1 MVVRHDR
8 LRADL
13 ATRRSRLKWVGVWT
27 IVTALGWSIPATAVV
42 VGFSGH
48 EDGDL
53 AFLAL
58 VVASSLTGVPVGVGQ
73 WLVLRRWMPAASRWI
88 VATALGWLVAFPIGL
103 VVGFVMGLAV
113 FATIGVM
120 IGGFIGMVQG
130 ESWSYVGA
138 FTALIGPFIGLAIAG
153 TVVGTKPV
161 TDPAALGGT
170 RLSVDTDY
178 RHRGHLPQSRSGLRL
193 CEWNSAPWHPWH
205 LPVRST
211 DRVAIASLAA
221 TDPGSRIGDGRPNDG
236 ECGG

>member
-13 ATRRSRLKWVGVWT
+13 ATRRDRLKWVGIWT

-48 EDGDL
+48 EDADV
-53 AFLAL
+53 AFGAL
-58 VVASSLTGVPVGVGQ
+58 VVTSSLTGVSVGVGQ

-88 VATALGWLVAFPIGL
+88 VATALGWLVAFPVGL
-103 VVGFVMGLAV
+103 VVGFVTGLVV

-120 IGGFIGMVQG
+120 IGGIIGAVQG

-153 TVVGTKPV
+153 TVVGLSQSLMLRRWDVHAGQWILITAV
-161 TDPAALGGT
+161 GGT
-170 RLSVDTDY
+170 FLSLGADFGYV
-178 RHRGHLPQSRSGLRL
+178 SGTPLLGIFGTCLFGAFTGWQLLRL
-193 CEWNSAPWHPWH
+193 LRQTPAP
-205 LPVRST
+205 
-211 DRVAIASLAA
+211 
-221 TDPGSRIGDGRPNDG
+221 
-236 ECGG
+236 E